1 MSIKESIDKYK
12 KYKKRNFP
20 TLNERAYIRRFE
32 RTFAKMNC
40 FDRDFF
46 YKVYLREEEK
56 DWWKKYYTRYTFN
69 RMKSNVSRKFIMLF
83 ERYET

>member
-1 MSIKESIDKYK
+1 MTFNEKIEKYK

-20 TLNERAYIRRFE
+20 TLNERAFIRRFE
-32 RTFAKMNC
+32 RTFSKMNV

-56 DWWKKYYTRYTFN
+56 DWWKKYYTRFTFN
-69 RMKSNVSRKFIMLF
+69 RMKSNVSKKFMILF
-83 ERYET
+83 ERYEA